1 MKAAIKSATFTAAAL
16 SMVSGLAMAQSNVT
30 IYGVA
35 DAGLVLERGGPAG
48 SVNNV
53 SSGVASGSR
62 LGFKGKEDLG
72 NGLAANFVVENG
84 YSIDTGAAG
93 QGGLLFGRQ
102 AWAGLSGSFGA
113 VALGRQY
120 SPFYKTMRDVADPFC
135 DGLAGT
141 ATNIFAANTRVD
153 NMVSYASP
161 KLQGWSGELAY
172 GAGEVAGDTAANR
185 TLGAS
190 ATYGEGPL
198 TVVLAHHQRENGTT
212 TAHSRNTVL
221 TARYMFANGFTG
233 HVAHARNRDL
243 AGVGS
248 KDTLVGGTVRFAAN
262 KVVASMV
269 YHQDDSGAGR
279 DARQYAVAYLYSL
292 SARTDLYTA
301 YGHVNNRNGASF
313 KIGNATGSGS
323 GPTGVNLG
331 MRHVF

>member
-1 MKAAIKSATFTAAAL
+1 MKAAIKSATIKVAAL
-16 SMVSGLAMAQSNVT
+16 SMVSGLALADSNVT

-48 SVNNV
+48 SVSNIG
-53 SSGVASGSR
+53 SGVASGSR

-72 NGLAANFVVENG
+72 DGLAANFVVENG

-102 AWAGLSGSFGA
+102 AWAGLSGRYGA

-135 DGLAGT
+135 DGLAG
-141 ATNIFAANTRVD
+141 AVTNVFASNTRVD

-172 GAGEVAGDTAANR
+172 GAGEVPGDTAANR

-198 TVVLAHHQRENGTT
+198 TVVLAHHQRENGTA

-221 TARYMFANGFTG
+221 TARYQFANGFTG
-233 HVAHARNRDL
+233 QFAHARNRDL
-243 AGVGS
+243 AGAGS
-248 KDTLVGGTVRFAAN
+248 KDTLLGGSYRFAAN
-262 KVVASMV
+262 RVIASMI

-279 DARQYAVAYLYSL
+279 DARQYALAYLYSL

-313 KIGNATGSGS
+313 KIGNATSSGS
-323 GPTGVNLG
+323 GVTGVNLG